1 MAEMW
6 SSMIAWSNGLT
17 VNVSQMIRSID
28 MISVNTNVNS
38 HVDYIG
44 YVTPVRLGLAVTLPE
59 DVQTAERASR
69 SGEVMAPGGVIAPA
83 CAQVNGADGGRVEAI
98 TRPNKNAPHREGMK
112 RRLST

>member
-1 MAEMW
+1 MW

-83 CAQVNGADGGRVEAI
+83 CAQVNGADGGRVAAI
-98 TRPNKNAPHREGMK
+98 TRPNKNAPRREGMK